1 MPLVDR
7 TSSLP
12 RGPDEMIDLLPPPVS
27 AGDLDAGTPT
37 PSQKTVLVPQERAS
51 GDIVEV
57 WGVDS
62 FPASDPPANW

>member
-1 MPLVDR
+1 
-7 TSSLP
+7 
-12 RGPDEMIDLLPPPVS
+12 MIDLLPPPVS